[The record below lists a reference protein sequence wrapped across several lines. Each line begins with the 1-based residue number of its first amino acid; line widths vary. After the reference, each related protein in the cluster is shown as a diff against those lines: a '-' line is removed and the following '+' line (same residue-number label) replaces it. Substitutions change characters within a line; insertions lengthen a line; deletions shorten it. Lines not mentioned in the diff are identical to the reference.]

1 MPSKFEESHESVDD
15 RCSCCCGL
23 TKRGGATAQVYPTH
37 PITVIVPVAAG
48 GITDTVA
55 RILGDRMRATL
66 DQPVVVENVTC
77 AGGTIGISF
86 RSSPDGYT
94 LLVGRWTSDVGS
106 GPYIRWLLTS

>member
-1 MPSKFEESHESVDD
+1 MKAVTIVAA
-15 RCSCCCGL
+15 CGL

-66 DQPVVVENVTC
+66 
-77 AGGTIGISF
+77 G
-86 RSSPDGYT
+86 
-94 LLVGRWTSDVGS
+94 
-106 GPYIRWLLTS
+106 